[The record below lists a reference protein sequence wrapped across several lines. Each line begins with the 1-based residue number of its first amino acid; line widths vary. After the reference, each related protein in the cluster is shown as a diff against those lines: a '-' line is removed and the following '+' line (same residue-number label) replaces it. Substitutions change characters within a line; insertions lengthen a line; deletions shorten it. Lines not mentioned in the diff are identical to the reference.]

1 MKTGIYKVQSK
12 AEPDKFLIIHHN
24 EIKVIMDNLNQLLS
38 KGQYPG
44 ERLQD
49 HFNKYGLDDLE
60 CSLITAC
67 NNFMA
72 TEYMRDLIKEMNPY
86 FNGSDAMIIIDA
98 VEFAVVPEPKTKK
111 AVIKSPRKKPV
122 KSKSKK

>member
-24 EIKVIMDNLNQLLS
+24 EIKVIMDNLKQLLS

-72 TEYMRDLIKEMNPY
+72 TELIGELLKDLNPY
-86 FNGSDAMIIIDA
+86 FNGSDAMIIIDS
-98 VEFAVVPEPKTKK
+98 VDFAVVPEVVTKK
-111 AVIKSPRKKPV
+111 AILKPRKKRV
-122 KSKSKK
+122 ASKSKK